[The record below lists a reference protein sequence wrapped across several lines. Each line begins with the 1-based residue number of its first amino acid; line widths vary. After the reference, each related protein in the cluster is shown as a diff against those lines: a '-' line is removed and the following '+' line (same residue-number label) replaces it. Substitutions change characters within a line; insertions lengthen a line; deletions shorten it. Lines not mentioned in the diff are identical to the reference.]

1 MRAVIFLAML
11 AALAAQA
18 QTPPAAFPA
27 RDVPATF
34 HGTVVDDPYRE
45 LEDIKNPDVL
55 AWAKSQADYGRSQLE
70 SIAGYK
76 ELRARLAQ
84 LDDSRAAVIGGV
96 LRDGKGNLFFTR
108 RGAKDNTFK
117 LYRRDANAAETLLID
132 PDDWQKQTG
141 KPHAIN
147 YFSPSPNGE
156 LVAFGISAAGSE
168 EAAIYA
174 MEAAAG
180 ERIGE
185 PRTRAPV
192 PAGQSAARLAL
203 VLLFARAG
211 KEAASAGGPEGHVR
225 GYPF

>member
-11 AALAAQA
+11 AALAEQA
-18 QTPPAAFPA
+18 QTPRAAFRP
-27 RDVPATF
+27 RNVRATF
-34 HGTVVDDPYRE
+34 HGTVVDDPYRD
-45 LEDIKNPDVL
+45 LEDIKNPDVV
-55 AWAKSQADYGRSQLE
+55 AWAKSQADYARSQLE

-156 LVAFGISAAGSE
+156 LVPFGISAAGSE
-168 EAAIYA
+168 
-174 MEAAAG
+174 AAALYLIPTAAG
-180 ERIGE
+180 HPIGQPISQAHYPRI
-185 PRTRAPV
+185 TRP
-192 PAGQSAARLAL
+192 PD
-203 VLLFARAG
+203 
-211 KEAASAGGPEGHVR
+211 
-225 GYPF
+225 